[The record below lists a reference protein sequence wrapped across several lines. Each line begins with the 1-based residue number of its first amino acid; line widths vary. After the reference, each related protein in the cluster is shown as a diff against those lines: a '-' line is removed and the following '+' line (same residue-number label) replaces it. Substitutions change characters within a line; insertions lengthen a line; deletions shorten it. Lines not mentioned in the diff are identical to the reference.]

1 MKGYYKDEDKN
12 DFEILIAYDN
22 SDFEKLVEI
31 VNDFQEKGLRVRT
44 ENIENLKENDS
55 EIFNYDEKYLLSF
68 VVRRD
73 GSSRLTRAIRW
84 GTFPSA
90 SIGWRL
96 DKEKFFPISKDVVN
110 LLKLRASYGVLG
122 NENIGEYQYM
132 ATMAQPLLI
141 RI

>member
-55 EIFNYDEKYLLSF
+55 EIFNYDAEQKSFRLL
-68 VVRRD
+68 
-73 GSSRLTRAIRW
+73 
-84 GTFPSA
+84 
-90 SIGWRL
+90 
-96 DKEKFFPISKDVVN
+96 
-110 LLKLRASYGVLG
+110 GV
-122 NENIGEYQYM
+122 EI
-132 ATMAQPLLI
+132 
-141 RI
+141 

>member
-55 EIFNYDEKYLLSF
+55 EIFNYDEKYLFKNGNL
-68 VVRRD
+68 
-73 GSSRLTRAIRW
+73 IN
-84 GTFPSA
+84 
-90 SIGWRL
+90 
-96 DKEKFFPISKDVVN
+96 EKS
-110 LLKLRASYGVLG
+110 
-122 NENIGEYQYM
+122 M
-132 ATMAQPLLI
+132 
-141 RI
+141 